1 MIQKKKDDAVDFHEE
16 LASDWSKKYKN
27 SHFFRERFKVITS
40 VLKRVAVPQTN
51 WLDAGCGD
59 GIFST
64 VLIDLGANLHG
75 VDGSNKMIALAQD
88 KEPRGM
94 FQVVENLCT
103 YTDYPKHFDGI
114 LCSSVLEYLHEPNS
128 VLSIFNGSLK
138 KDGVLVITV
147 PNSRSLIRSFQ
158 NSLRALDRSRFQ
170 YLNTS
175 KNSYSQTDFQA
186 VLNQAGFRVVAK
198 DYIDPY
204 FSNLPLIKK
213 FSSLMSFVAVKV
225 E

>member
-1 MIQKKKDDAVDFHEE
+1 MLQKKKNDAVDFHEE
-16 LASDWSKKYKN
+16 LASGWSKKYKN
-27 SHFFRERFKVITS
+27 SHYFQERFKVITS
-40 VLKRVAVPQTN
+40 ILKRVAVPQTN

-64 VLIDLGANLHG
+64 VLIELGTNLHG
-75 VDGSNKMIALAQD
+75 VDGSSKMIALAQD
-88 KEPRGM
+88 KDPKGM
-94 FQVVENLCT
+94 FQVVEDLCT
-103 YTDYPKHFDGI
+103 YTDYPTRFDGI

-128 VLSIFNGSLK
+128 TLSIFNGSLK

-158 NSLRALDRSRFQ
+158 SILRALDRSRFQ

-186 VLNQAGFRVVAK
+186 VLNQAGFRVVIK

-204 FSNLPLIKK
+204 FSNLPLVKK
-213 FSSLMSFVAVKV
+213 YSSLMLFVAVKV